1 MTNIAPGA
9 EESNL
14 REFFSTAGEIERV
27 QLFEGNGGRQ
37 AVIEFMHKEAVSA
50 AVLLNGCLLLNHPLN
65 ITECEYP
72 VPEDIGREDVKL
84 NSFESKF
91 AGFLG
96 KTILAGKQAI
106 TAVKEF
112 DERNQITAKTKQ
124 NIKAMDDKLQ
134 FSSSMKKFDEKA
146 GLTEGVKKFSS
157 TAQAQVAEIDKSLKI
172 SATTNAVVGIGK
184 DAAGMAVNKAM
195 ENKIVSNATTTI
207 NESFTKAS
215 NKVKAVTAEA
225 KATAKRDESQVVG
238 DNSAAQ
244 ANSNSQDIPEAEPA
258 Q

>member
-1 MTNIAPGA
+1 M
-9 EESNL
+9 
-14 REFFSTAGEIERV
+14 
-27 QLFEGNGGRQ
+27 
-37 AVIEFMHKEAVSA
+37 
-50 AVLLNGCLLLNHPLN
+50 
-65 ITECEYP
+65 
-72 VPEDIGREDVKL
+72 
-84 NSFESKF
+84 
-91 AGFLG
+91 
-96 KTILAGKQAI
+96 
-106 TAVKEF
+106 
-112 DERNQITAKTKQ
+112 
-124 NIKAMDDKLQ
+124 
-134 FSSSMKKFDEKA
+134 
-146 GLTEGVKKFSS
+146 
-157 TAQAQVAEIDKSLKI
+157 AEIDKSLKI

-207 NESFTKAS
+207 NESFTNAS

>member
-1 MTNIAPGA
+1 
-9 EESNL
+9 
-14 REFFSTAGEIERV
+14 
-27 QLFEGNGGRQ
+27 
-37 AVIEFMHKEAVSA
+37 
-50 AVLLNGCLLLNHPLN
+50 
-65 ITECEYP
+65 
-72 VPEDIGREDVKL
+72 
-84 NSFESKF
+84 
-91 AGFLG
+91 
-96 KTILAGKQAI
+96 
-106 TAVKEF
+106 
-112 DERNQITAKTKQ
+112 
-124 NIKAMDDKLQ
+124 
-134 FSSSMKKFDEKA
+134 MKKFDEKA

-207 NESFTKAS
+207 NESFTNAS

-244 ANSNSQDIPEAEPA
+244 ANSNSQNIPEAEPA

>member
-1 MTNIAPGA
+1 MVFVLFRP
-9 EESNL
+9 
-14 REFFSTAGEIERV
+14 
-27 QLFEGNGGRQ
+27 QLDLEHGPADNG
-37 AVIEFMHKEAVSA
+37 
-50 AVLLNGCLLLNHPLN
+50 P
-65 ITECEYP
+65 
-72 VPEDIGREDVKL
+72 
-84 NSFESKF
+84 
-91 AGFLG
+91 
-96 KTILAGKQAI
+96 
-106 TAVKEF
+106 
-112 DERNQITAKTKQ
+112 KTKQ

-207 NESFTKAS
+207 NESFTNAS

-244 ANSNSQDIPEAEPA
+244 ANSNSQNIPEAEPA